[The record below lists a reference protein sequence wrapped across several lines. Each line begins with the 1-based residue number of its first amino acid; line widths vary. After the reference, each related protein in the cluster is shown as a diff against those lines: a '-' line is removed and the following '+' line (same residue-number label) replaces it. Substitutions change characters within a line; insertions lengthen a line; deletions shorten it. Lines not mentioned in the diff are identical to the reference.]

1 MKKNNYKTSE
11 VSLYIDQYGYKYHAS
26 NRKELIKAVS
36 PYGSPKVSIMYQ
48 DKKDGSTVRVGYIVG
63 DYWLTEYK
71 RIERD
76 IE

>member
-1 MKKNNYKTSE
+1 MKKNNYKTSDT
-11 VSLYIDQYGYKYHAS
+11 SLFLDQYGYKYYAT

-63 DYWLTEYK
+63 DHWLTEYK
-71 RIERD
+71 RIERPL
-76 IE
+76 